1 MNYGIC
7 KLSVIPVRA
16 EASDRSEMV
25 TQLLLGDIF
34 EVLENQNNWIFIKNQ
49 YDNYEGWID
58 KKQSNPLSFED
69 FQRISLK
76 DHPLVADLI
85 SVCYDTD
92 LKNVFPIVVGCDLPF
107 YKDNAFE
114 LSQENLIYEGA
125 SINPNPKYF
134 HKIIRENSL
143 LYLNAPY
150 LWGGKSP
157 LGIDCSGFTQ
167 MVYKLCG
174 VKLPRDASQQAML
187 GETLSFVEEAVEG
200 DLAFFDNEEGNITHV
215 GIILEDNKI
224 IHASGKVRIDAI
236 DHYGI
241 FNLDTQK
248 YTHNL
253 RLIKRIV
260 AVK

>member
-7 KLSVIPVRA
+7 NLSVIPVRA

-34 EVLENQNNWIFIKNQ
+34 EVIGEQDNWIFIRTQ
-49 YDNYEGWID
+49 FDNYEGWID
-58 KKQSNPLSFED
+58 KKQSFSLSFENY
-69 FQRISLK
+69 QRIGLQN
-76 DHPLVADLI
+76 HPLTADLI
-85 SVCYDTD
+85 SVCYDKD
-92 LKNVFPIVVGCDLPF
+92 LKNVFPIIIGSQLPF
-107 YKDNAFE
+107 FNNKKFE
-114 LSQENLIYEGA
+114 LSQEELIYEGTVLHPEKK
-125 SINPNPKYF
+125 NFQKF
-134 HKIIRENSL
+134 VRENAL

-174 VKLPRDASQQAML
+174 VALPRDASQQAIL
-187 GETLSFVEEAVEG
+187 GETLSFVEESIEG
-200 DLAFFDNEEGNITHV
+200 DLAFFDNAEGKITHV

-224 IHASGKVRIDAI
+224 IHASGKVRIDVL

-241 FNLDTQK
+241 FNLDIQK
-248 YTHNL
+248 YTHSL
-253 RLIKRIV
+253 RIIKRIV
-260 AVK
+260 